1 MPRKPQPQPRRT
13 PGTPYPTNPKYP
25 HVELPPAPTQDKYV
39 SRADLNAKPWREAE
53 VLRHNAL
60 DHERYGSRQPDGSVK
75 PFSSRLL
82 TASTNIRP
90 GLSTA
95 SWVDRKPKD

>member
-1 MPRKPQPQPRRT
+1 MPRKLQPRQT
-13 PGTPYPTNPKYP
+13 PGTPHPIGSKYP
-25 HVELPPAPTQDKYV
+25 HIELPPAPAQDKYTV
-39 SRADLNAKPWREAE
+39 RADMKVKPWREAE
-53 VLRHNAL
+53 VLRPNAL

-75 PFSSRLL
+75 PFTPRLL